1 MNGRIHSL
9 ESFGTVDGPGTR
21 FVVFVQGCP
30 MRCLYC
36 HNPDTWA
43 MVGGTEMTPEEVYSQ
58 YKRNEPFYK
67 TGGITVTGGEPLMQV
82 DFLIDLFTLAK
93 KDNVHTCID
102 TSGATFRSHA
112 QYLKKFDTLMEY
124 TDLVLLDLKQIVS
137 EKHKKLTSVPNEHI
151 LDCARH
157 LDDIHKAMWIRHVL
171 LPKKVEV
178 LPYHTLGIHKYES
191 LHLDYALKD
200 IEPPSVQSLTFAKEI
215 LEFQKP

>member
-67 TGGITVTGGEPLMQV
+67 TGGITVTGGEPLMQAGMAELLQALSARKIYNLEIETNGSMPLEPFMNIPRVAFTMDYKLPGSGQEAKMHLPNLAALRREDTLKFVVGSREDMLRAVEICEQYSLYGKTAIYFSPVFGSIAPEAIV
-82 DFLIDLFTLAK
+82 DFMKEKQLVDVTLQLQMHKVIWGDK
-93 KDNVHTCID
+93 KGV
-102 TSGATFRSHA
+102 
-112 QYLKKFDTLMEY
+112 
-124 TDLVLLDLKQIVS
+124 
-137 EKHKKLTSVPNEHI
+137 
-151 LDCARH
+151 
-157 LDDIHKAMWIRHVL
+157 
-171 LPKKVEV
+171 
-178 LPYHTLGIHKYES
+178 
-191 LHLDYALKD
+191 
-200 IEPPSVQSLTFAKEI
+200 
-215 LEFQKP
+215 